1 VFGCAQEIDPSGRML
16 EYYERRGFTM
26 HNDSGHKS
34 FAEYYTTQA
43 MKDAVAAFYAQD
55 MQLGYR
61 FETDGASIV
70 PARYHDGRPAGEL
83 SYGDVV

>member
-1 VFGCAQEIDPSGRML
+1 ML

-26 HNDSGHKS
+26 HNDSGHER

-61 FETDGASIV
+61 FETDGASIM
-70 PARYHDGRPAGEL
+70 PARYHDGRPVGEL